1 MPKINEILSE
11 YELPPLQQRV
21 LSYFQQHTDEVF
33 SYKDADELAKL
44 IKHTGSPRGVSFAL
58 WALDK
63 KGVVDKERV
72 GKRVYFGSKDAIA
85 ELRKKKKK

>member
-1 MPKINEILSE
+1 MPKIDAILGE

-21 LSYFQQHTDEVF
+21 LSYFQEHKDEIF
-33 SYKDADELAKL
+33 SYMDAKELAKL
-44 IKHTGSPRGVSFAL
+44 IKHNGSPRGVAFAL

-72 GKRVYFGSKDAIA
+72 GKRVYFGSKEAIT